1 MLAGPNKYAYA
12 DSRPSMAIDPIG
24 LLSIPAGAEMGAA
37 AGTAVFP
44 GIGTIIGAAVGTL
57 AGIGVF
63 VWMASSASSD
73 KAGNKVSPIA
83 DTIQPPGNC
92 SPGEH
97 RRLQDEVNRACKRP
111 RACKANMDQP
121 TVLQMRENN
130 RECAMARDL
139 INKKCFAGGDANH
152 RNEALEAWANVAK
165 CEGLLK

>member
-1 MLAGPNKYAYA
+1 M
-12 DSRPSMAIDPIG
+12 
-24 LLSIPAGAEMGAA
+24 
-37 AGTAVFP
+37 
-44 GIGTIIGAAVGTL
+44 
-57 AGIGVF
+57 
-63 VWMASSASSD
+63 
-73 KAGNKVSPIA
+73 
-83 DTIQPPGNC
+83 QPPGNC

-121 TVLQMRENN
+121 TILQMRENN